1 MKKSSKLVPKKSSIS
16 DSSENDSI
24 SSLTKKTDSSSRYTS
39 TVKNGSEA
47 SSNVGAS
54 HADDS
59 GPKDGKLK
67 SLETEIVEL
76 KSQVNKLERSNST
89 LRKEKDALEINKG
102 RTTPTSMTFESAK
115 ASETAAELLKAKE
128 QIREQERSVSK
139 LETEKKG
146 LNLRLKELETQ
157 LDRRPVATE
166 TNKTIIELQTK
177 LKYLEKKSFDLEQE
191 NNELSSNVQN
201 LEQEMEEVQ
210 DNFREDE
217 VDEYRHLKRDIEAAS
232 KNCRVLQFKLKKA
245 EKSIIDLTAE
255 KSDLE
260 HKVKTSA
267 GGSGALDNMNKI
279 RQLEKDLDNKNQLN
293 SRLEQQIK
301 ELQNNTGAPKVGL
314 GKSGTKLGPVL
325 SRTGSVERSV
335 EDQLLKDLQDSIE
348 RENDLKEQLSMAD
361 DSSTDMRKKMSRL
374 EDENESLAN
383 QLKRMTNKTKV
394 GSRRSPSPRIGGHDK
409 VSGIV

>member
-54 HADDS
+54 HTDDS
-59 GPKDGKLK
+59 GPKDVKLK

-191 NNELSSNVQN
+191 NNL
-201 LEQEMEEVQ
+201 
-210 DNFREDE
+210 
-217 VDEYRHLKRDIEAAS
+217 
-232 KNCRVLQFKLKKA
+232 RVLNAKF
-245 EKSIIDLTAE
+245 
-255 KSDLE
+255 
-260 HKVKTSA
+260 
-267 GGSGALDNMNKI
+267 
-279 RQLEKDLDNKNQLN
+279 
-293 SRLEQQIK
+293 
-301 ELQNNTGAPKVGL
+301 
-314 GKSGTKLGPVL
+314 
-325 SRTGSVERSV
+325 
-335 EDQLLKDLQDSIE
+335 
-348 RENDLKEQLSMAD
+348 
-361 DSSTDMRKKMSRL
+361 
-374 EDENESLAN
+374 LATC
-383 QLKRMTNKTKV
+383 RKTK
-394 GSRRSPSPRIGGHDK
+394 
-409 VSGIV
+409 